1 MVVFRL
7 SLRIEIFSVCLCLV
21 RLPSRSKA
29 KRTLSQR
36 ICLCTPMVLLRSAAP
51 EMPKRI
57 VIVQAP
63 PQTPD
68 HSLSEAGFPEQLS
81 ISFFSTSCSKR
92 CSMALSRCSSRPM
105 R

>member
-36 ICLCTPMVLLRSAAP
+36 ICLLPLNLKPGSAALDRVNGVAIVQP
-51 EMPKRI
+51 GGEMPD
-57 VIVQAP
+57 Q
-63 PQTPD
+63 
-68 HSLSEAGFPEQLS
+68 QLLAQD
-81 ISFFSTSCSKR
+81 F
-92 CSMALSRCSSRPM
+92 AE
-105 R
+105 